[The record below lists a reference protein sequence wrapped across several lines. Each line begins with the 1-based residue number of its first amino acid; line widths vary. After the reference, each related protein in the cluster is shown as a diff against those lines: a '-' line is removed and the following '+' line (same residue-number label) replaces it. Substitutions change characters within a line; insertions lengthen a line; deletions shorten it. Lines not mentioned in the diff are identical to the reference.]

1 MKGNK
6 GKKKNK
12 NENKQNSEKNDKIEN
27 KDETSSS
34 IIPKSIQ
41 EKENKIV
48 LLVHAKPGSKKE
60 GICSI
65 DDECIEIAVHAQAQN
80 NKANFAIIEYL
91 SDILNLSKNSIQFE
105 SGATNRD
112 KQISVTGISAV
123 DLFTKLYFFYNFLE
137 I

>member
-12 NENKQNSEKNDKIEN
+12 NENNKNKEEKKEEN
-27 KDETSSS
+27 KNETSK
-34 IIPKSIQ
+34 IPKSIQ
-41 EKENKIV
+41 EKDNKII

-60 GICSI
+60 GVCLI

-91 SDILNLSKNSIQFE
+91 SDILNVSKNSIQFE
-105 SGATNRD
+105 TGATNRD
-112 KQISVTGISAV
+112 KQISVTGMTS
-123 DLFTKLYFFYNFLE
+123 LE
-137 I
+137 ILEKLNENLI

>member
-6 GKKKNK
+6 GKKKSKNENNKEKVEKKEENK
-12 NENKQNSEKNDKIEN
+12 NE
-27 KDETSSS
+27 TSS
-34 IIPKSIQ
+34 IPKSIQ
-41 EKENKIV
+41 EKDDKII

-60 GICSI
+60 GICLI

-91 SDILNLSKNSIQFE
+91 SDILNVSKNSIQFE
-105 SGATNRD
+105 TGATNRD
-112 KQISVTGISAV
+112 KQISVTGMTASEI
-123 DLFTKLYFFYNFLE
+123 LEKLNENL

>member
-12 NENKQNSEKNDKIEN
+12 NENNKEKVEKKEEN
-27 KDETSSS
+27 KNETSS
-34 IIPKSIQ
+34 IPKSIQ
-41 EKENKIV
+41 EKDNKII

-60 GICSI
+60 GICLI

-91 SDILNLSKNSIQFE
+91 SDILNVSKNSIQFE
-105 SGATNRD
+105 TGATNRD
-112 KQISVTGISAV
+112 KQISVIGMSASEI
-123 DLFTKLYFFYNFLE
+123 LEKLNENL